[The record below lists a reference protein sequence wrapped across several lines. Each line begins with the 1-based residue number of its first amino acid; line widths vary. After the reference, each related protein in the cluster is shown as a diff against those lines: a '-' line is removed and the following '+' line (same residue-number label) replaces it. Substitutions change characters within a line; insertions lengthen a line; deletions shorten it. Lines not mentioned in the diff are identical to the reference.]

1 MVTVKDS
8 VRTALIAS
16 KKEEK
21 TDFIAERLKAP
32 ASEKTERKIIINE
45 RQEIIT
51 VEIPTARD
59 RESRLFDTN
68 E

>member
-32 ASEKTERKIIINE
+32 ASEKTERKIIIKK
-45 RQEIIT
+45 IK
-51 VEIPTARD
+51 
-59 RESRLFDTN
+59 S
-68 E
+68 